1 MQQRKALGRGLD
13 SLIPAI
19 ETNSE
24 VGKLVS
30 SVVNTS
36 MGDRIKNISV
46 DLIVPNRVQ
55 PRKFFDEEKINE
67 LAASIKTQ
75 GIIQPLIVTPVAGG
89 RYELIAGERRLRAS
103 KVAGLAEVPVVI
115 KNVDTEGMLE
125 MSLIENIQREDLNP
139 IEEASAIKELIE
151 QFNYTQDE
159 AATELGKSRAA
170 VANSLRLLNLPK
182 VVQDDVASGRLSAG
196 HARALLSAQN
206 LPDQLRLREQILNSQ
221 LTVREIEL
229 MVQGLKPKLSRSSK
243 KAAPLT
249 PQMNFILDDITK
261 KLATKIVLMPDREKK
276 GGKILIEYYTPQD
289 LDRIYNV
296 IVK

>member
-19 ETNSE
+19 EKNSE
-24 VGKLVS
+24 AGKLVS
-30 SVVNTS
+30 SVVNTNI
-36 MGDRIKNISV
+36 GDRVKNISV

-55 PRKFFDEEKINE
+55 PRKVFDEEK
-67 LAASIKTQ
+67 Q
-75 GIIQPLIVTPVAGG
+75 GIIQPLIVTPAAGG

-103 KVAGLAEVPVVI
+103 KAAGLSEVPVVI

-159 AATELGKSRAA
+159 AATDLGKSRAA
-170 VANSLRLLNLPK
+170 IANSLRLLNLPK
-182 VVQDDVASGRLSAG
+182 IIQDDVASDRLSAG
-196 HARALLSAQN
+196 HARALLSVQN
-206 LPDQLRLREQILNSQ
+206 LPDQLRLREKILNSQ
-221 LTVREIEL
+221 LTVREIEM
-229 MVQGLKPKLSRSSK
+229 MVQGIKPKESRSAR
-243 KAAPLT
+243 KAAPLS
-249 PQMNFILDDITK
+249 PQMKFILDEITK
-261 KLATKIVLMPDREKK
+261 KLATKISLMPDREKK

>member
-19 ETNSE
+19 EKNSE
-24 VGKLVS
+24 AGKLVS
-30 SVVNTS
+30 SVVNTNI
-36 MGDRIKNISV
+36 GDRVKNISV

-55 PRKFFDEEKINE
+55 PRKVFDEEKINE

-75 GIIQPLIVTPVAGG
+75 GIIQPLIVTPAAGG

-103 KVAGLAEVPVVI
+103 KAAGLSEVPVVI

-159 AATELGKSRAA
+159 AATDLGKSRAA
-170 VANSLRLLNLPK
+170 IANSLRLLNLPK
-182 VVQDDVASGRLSAG
+182 IIQDDVASGRLSAG
-196 HARALLSAQN
+196 HARALLSVQN
-206 LPDQLRLREQILNSQ
+206 LPDQLRLREKILNSQ
-221 LTVREIEL
+221 LTVREIEM
-229 MVQGLKPKLSRSSK
+229 MVQGIKPKESRSAR
-243 KAAPLT
+243 KAAPLS
-249 PQMNFILDDITK
+249 PQMKFILDEITK
-261 KLATKIVLMPDREKK
+261 KLATKISLMPDREKK

-296 IVK
+296 IVN